1 MISSDNGRLWVYFLF
16 FSLWIAE
23 SQYCY
28 YTCWYYTLNSS
39 HIRRWLLPSI
49 TLNISFHRD
58 HVSVSVEFA
67 VSWEW
72 SSSVWRGPATC
83 KSHRYHFQVLGF
95 WRFSQP
101 PSFLEDKQ
109 FKFTFPRVW
118 PLPQTKIFLSVI
130 ITNNLHSWDN
140 ATMLALFC
148 SLI

>member
-1 MISSDNGRLWVYFLF
+1 MWVYFLRF
-16 FSLWIAE
+16 FPCEQQRNNTDTILVDTTLSIALT
-23 SQYCY
+23 SGDDCF
-28 YTCWYYTLNSS
+28 
-39 HIRRWLLPSI
+39 HPS
-49 TLNISFHRD
+49 TKTFHF
-58 HVSVSVEFA
+58 SGTMSPVEFA

-109 FKFTFPRVW
+109 FKFTFPRLW

-140 ATMLALFC
+140 ATMLALFS